1 MRKTSLLTIFLIVF
15 IDLVGFGIVLPNVQ
29 LYGHDFGIS
38 NYFVLTLLGAS
49 YSLFQFLFAP
59 LLGKWSDRVGRRP
72 VLLISQAGTLVGFLM
87 LFYAHFYEH
96 TGVGITLLFASR
108 ILDGVSGGNI
118 STASAYVADI
128 TTPQNRAKGFG
139 MIGAAFGFGF
149 VFGPLIGGVTAK
161 FFGLPYVPLV
171 AAGFSL
177 IALISTFFF
186 LPESL
191 NPETKPSDLRRYSV
205 TTLWHTMLRPVI
217 GPLILIFFVNG
228 FAFAAMEQTL
238 SLLIQL
244 RLYPTTATASMS
256 FEQLADFVRFQDK
269 SASFATGILFFFI
282 GMILVAIQG
291 GLIHRLTRKF
301 GERALVITGPVLIA
315 VGLVIIGVRVEWSW
329 RWMGLTIGCVFLA
342 VGSSIFN
349 PSLQSLISRHA
360 GSSEQGEV
368 LGANQGMASLAR
380 AVGPVCAGLLFE
392 YVSPETPYYASAA
405 LCIAVSLWAV
415 AIRGKLAPP
424 PSEQAAASAAK

>member
-29 LYGHDFGIS
+29 LYGHDFGIT
-38 NYFVLTLLGAS
+38 NYFVLTLIGAA
-49 YSLFQFLFAP
+49 YSLFQFIFAP
-59 LLGKWSDRVGRRP
+59 ILGKWSDRIGRRP
-72 VLLISQAGTLVGFLM
+72 VLLVSQAGTLLGFLM

-96 TGVGITLLFASR
+96 SAIGIMLLFASR
-108 ILDGVSGGNI
+108 ILDGISGGNI

-139 MIGAAFGFGF
+139 MIGAAFGIGF
-149 VFGPLIGGVTAK
+149 VFGPLIGGITAK
-161 FFGLPYVPLV
+161 FLGLPYVPL
-171 AAGFSL
+171 AAAAFSL
-177 IALISTFFF
+177 TALVSTYFF

-191 NPETKPSDLRRYSV
+191 NPETKPSDLRRYSIF
-205 TTLWHTMLRPVI
+205 TLGRVVARPLI

-238 SLLIQL
+238 SLLIQM
-244 RLYPTTATASMS
+244 RLYPTTAAS
-256 FEQLADFVRFQDK
+256 APDVVRAQDA
-269 SASFATGILFFFI
+269 SASYAAGLLFFFI

-291 GLIHRLTRKF
+291 GLIHRLVTRF
-301 GERALVITGPVLIA
+301 GERKLVIAGPALIA
-315 VGLVIIGVRVEWSW
+315 VGLVIIGVSVHWPM
-329 RWMGLTIGCVFLA
+329 MGFVAGCVFLA

-360 GSSEQGEV
+360 KPNEQGEI

-380 AVGPVCAGLLFE
+380 ALGPVCAGLLFE
-392 YVSPETPYYASAA
+392 YISPETPYYASAA
-405 LCIAVSLWAV
+405 LCVAVSLWAV
-415 AIRGKLAPP
+415 GMGNKLLP
-424 PSEQAAASAAK
+424 PSEAGT